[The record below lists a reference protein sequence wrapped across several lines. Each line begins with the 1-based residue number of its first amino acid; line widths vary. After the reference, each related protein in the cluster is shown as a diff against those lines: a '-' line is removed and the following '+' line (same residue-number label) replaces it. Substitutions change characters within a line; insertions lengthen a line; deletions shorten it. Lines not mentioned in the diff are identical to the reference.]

1 MRLYWSIKHI
11 PELAGLPADEQG
23 RLWRQGYFEAFRD
36 WQMWASL
43 AVVGAGAAVGSLLG
57 ASVGWQIV
65 GGAVGGAIGALP
77 HAFVS
82 TELVRRRLRAMTSSA
97 RDPQGSR

>member
-1 MRLYWSIKHI
+1 MRFYWSIKHI
-11 PELAGLPADEQG
+11 PELAGFPADEQ
-23 RLWRQGYFEAFRD
+23 RHLWREGYLGAFRD

-43 AVVGAGAAVGSLLG
+43 AVVGVGAAVGSLIG

-65 GGAVGGAIGALP
+65 GGAIGGAIGAFP

-82 TELVRRRLRAMTSSA
+82 TELVRRRLPAMTSPA
-97 RDPQGSR
+97 RDHQGSR